1 MVLVFFLVMCFFRR
15 SFASFLMYNFF
26 RTVFLQGVAQSLM
39 EVLLS
44 FRMFL
49 LGDSFLFNLMLLGL
63 FLGQGFLL
71 VCRVGNNFFSCYDD
85 SLSSLDLLQVLP
97 VY

>member
-15 SFASFLMYNFF
+15 SFASFLLTNFF
-26 RTVFLQGVAQSLM
+26 RIVLVQGVAQSFM
-39 EVLLS
+39 EFLLS
-44 FRMFL
+44 FRLFL
-49 LGDSFLFNLMLLGL
+49 MGNGFLFYMMLLGL

-85 SLSSLDLLQVLP
+85 SLSSLDLFQVLP

>member
-15 SFASFLMYNFF
+15 SFASLLLSNFF
-26 RTVFLQGVAQSLM
+26 RIVFLQGVAQSLM
-39 EVLLS
+39 EFLLS
-44 FRMFL
+44 FGLFL
-49 LGDSFLFNLMLLGL
+49 VGNGFLFYLMLLGL

-85 SLSSLDLLQVLP
+85 SLSSLDLFQVLP

>member
-15 SFASFLMYNFF
+15 SFASFLLSNFF
-26 RTVFLQGVAQSLM
+26 RIVLVQGVAQSFM

-44 FRMFL
+44 FGLFL
-49 LGDSFLFNLMLLGL
+49 VGNGFLFYLMLLGL

-85 SLSSLDLLQVLP
+85 SLSSLDLLQVLSL
-97 VY
+97 Y